1 MKTKNGLT
9 IGISLNEVLR
19 DFLSQFVYVYT
30 KYIGPTDIKEADITT
45 FNLLNHFP
53 SFANVEELN
62 RFLYLESPLE
72 IFGHADQMSKGLIQ
86 HFNEFIMDIKDD
98 GEHEVVL
105 VSKEANKSIPGTYFF
120 LSKTG
125 CRVEK
130 LNFIQQSEEEWNGI
144 DILITA
150 NPDALKA
157 KPNGK
162 ISVKVNASYN
172 ADSVADF
179 TIDSILEIFMDE
191 SLREKIFNNK
201 ITTYEEI

>member
-1 MKTKNGLT
+1 MT

-30 KYIGPTDIKEADITT
+30 KYIGPTDIKEGDITD
-45 FNLLNHFP
+45 FNLLNYFP
-53 SFANVEELN
+53 TFANIEEFN

-86 HFNEFIMDIKDD
+86 HLNDFVMDIKDD
-98 GEHEVVL
+98 GEHEVIL
-105 VSKEANKSIPGTYFF
+105 VSKEANKSIPATYFF

-125 CRVEK
+125 CRAEK
-130 LNFIQQSEEEWNGI
+130 VNFIQQSQDEWNGI

-172 ADSVADF
+172 TESTADF
-179 TIDSILEIFMDE
+179 TIDSILELFMDE
-191 SLREKIFNNK
+191 SLRDKIFNNK

>member
-1 MKTKNGLT
+1 MT

-30 KYIGPTDIKEADITT
+30 KYIGPTDIKEGDITD
-45 FNLLNHFP
+45 FNLLNYFP
-53 SFANVEELN
+53 TFANIEEFN

-86 HFNEFIMDIKDD
+86 HLNDFVMDIRDD
-98 GEHEVVL
+98 GEHEVIL
-105 VSKEANKSIPGTYFF
+105 VSKEANKSIPATYFF

-125 CRVEK
+125 CRAEK
-130 LNFIQQSEEEWNGI
+130 VNFIQQSQDEWNGI

-172 ADSVADF
+172 TESTADF
-179 TIDSILEIFMDE
+179 TIDSILELFMDE
-191 SLREKIFNNK
+191 SLRDKIFNNK